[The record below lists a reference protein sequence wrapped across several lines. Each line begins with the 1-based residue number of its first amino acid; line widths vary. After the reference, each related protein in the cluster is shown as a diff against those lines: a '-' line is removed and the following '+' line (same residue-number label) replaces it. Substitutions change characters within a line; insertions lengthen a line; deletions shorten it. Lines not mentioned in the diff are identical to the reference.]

1 VAADAAIIKTYAT
14 GKTWF
19 DKENELGIPMGDKYY
34 EDIDVG
40 VGYSNPE
47 YGWWVVIPKNAN

>member
-1 VAADAAIIKTYAT
+1 
-14 GKTWF
+14 
-19 DKENELGIPMGDKYY
+19 MGDKYY

-40 VGYSNPE
+40 VGYSNHE